1 MTSAASD
8 AAWPSL
14 EVLPERLHAR
24 GTLGRLRAAAVELF
38 AERGYPG
45 VSVRDIVGAVGVNPS
60 SLYAHYQSKEELFSQ
75 LVLTAHEEMRDR
87 QRAAVLSAQPQPAEQ
102 LHAMVRAYVLFHVH
116 YPLIAAVG
124 DNDLHVLSGVALE
137 QVTAVRKESVD
148 LMRAVIEEGC
158 RTGEFACQ
166 EPWLAIAAIAGIGIR
181 VAVWYRAPERA
192 HDATDSYVTR
202 VRTWAPQYDPDHV
215 ADTFA
220 AYALAIVQCTQT
232 PRIGS

>member
-1 MTSAASD
+1 MTSAATD
-8 AAWPSL
+8 AAWPFS

-38 AERGYPG
+38 AERGYHG
-45 VSVRDIVGAVGVNPS
+45 VSVRDIVAAVGVNPS

-102 LHAMVRAYVLFHVH
+102 LHAMVRAHVLFHAH
-116 YPLIAAVG
+116 YPLIAVVA
-124 DNDLHVLSGVALE
+124 DNDLHVLSGAALE
-137 QVTAVRKESVD
+137 QVIAVRKEPVD
-148 LMRAVIEEGC
+148 LMRAIIEKGC
-158 RTGEFACQ
+158 QTGAFACP

-192 HDATDSYVTR
+192 HDATDSYATR
-202 VRTWAPQYDPDHV
+202 VHTWAPPYDADHI
-215 ADTFA
+215 ADSYA

-232 PRIGS
+232 PPVGP